1 MPERLRSGTSLMM
14 GKMVAVSLMVD
25 VIKNRISTIFDVY
38 QDKAQIRKGSTFY
51 ASD

>member
-25 VIKNRISTIFDVY
+25 VIKNRN
-38 QDKAQIRKGSTFY
+38 FY
-51 ASD
+51 DFGAYLD